1 VIVNG
6 ETGNTRQINVTER
19 GEQVAGITDKI
30 QWHPGFYGAAEL
42 EFMGNK
48 DDLEFNREYNLGKEP
63 SRVDLLI
70 VKKRNNAVIENEIGR
85 IFKKYNVLEYKSPG
99 DSLTI
104 DDYYKTVGYACIYK
118 GLGENVNEIPAD
130 GLTVSLFRE
139 DYPKKLI
146 ETLKSQGILVEEK
159 FPGIYYL
166 SGNTIFDTQ
175 IVVTGQLTSE
185 THSSLRVLSKNVKED
200 DVRRFLTNTEHM
212 VMHGDLNNAD
222 AVMQVSIAANRK
234 VYDVVKEDYY
244 MCEALRELM
253 KDEID
258 REVEERSEKARVEAL
273 KEARE
278 KARAEAREKEI
289 SLISNLMETMKLTAE
304 QAMNALKIPAEERQ
318 MYASRL
324 AK

>member
-1 VIVNG
+1 MVC
-6 ETGNTRQINVTER
+6 QIYFS
-19 GEQVAGITDKI
+19 IF
-30 QWHPGFYGAAEL
+30 FYLISEAEH
-42 EFMGNK
+42 
-48 DDLEFNREYNLGKEP
+48 
-63 SRVDLLI
+63 
-70 VKKRNNAVIENEIGR
+70 
-85 IFKKYNVLEYKSPG
+85 IFKKCNVLEYKSPG

-118 GLGENVNEIPAD
+118 GLGETIDKIPAE

-139 DYPKKLI
+139 DYPEKLI
-146 ETLKSQGILVEEK
+146 ETLKSHGILVEEK

-175 IVVTGQLTSE
+175 IVVTGQLTRE
-185 THSSLRVLSKNVKED
+185 TLSSLRVLSKNVKEE
-200 DVRRFLTNTEHM
+200 DVRRFLTSTEHM
-212 VMHGDLNNAD
+212 VMPGDLNNAD

-234 VYDVVKEDYY
+234 VYDLVKEDYY

-258 REVEERSEKARVEAL
+258 REKAEV
-273 KEARE
+273 RE
-278 KARAEAREKEI
+278 KAREEAREEKI

-318 MYASRL
+318 LYVSKL
-324 AK
+324 SK

>member
-1 VIVNG
+1 
-6 ETGNTRQINVTER
+6 
-19 GEQVAGITDKI
+19 VARIADKI

-42 EFMGNK
+42 EFMENK
-48 DDLEFNREYNLGKEP
+48 EDLKFKREYNLGKEP
-63 SRVDLLI
+63 LRVDLMI
-70 VKKRNNAVIENEIGR
+70 VKKCNNAVIKNEIGH
-85 IFKKYNVLEYKSPG
+85 IFKKYNILEYKSPG

-118 GLGENVNEIPAD
+118 GLGEKVDEIPAD

-146 ETLKSQGILVEEK
+146 GTLKNQGILVEEK

-175 IVVTGQLTSE
+175 IVVTEKLTRE

-200 DVRRFLTNTEHM
+200 DVRRFLTSTEHM
-212 VMHGDLNNAD
+212 VMPGDLNNAD

-234 VYDVVKEDYY
+234 VYDLVKEDYY

-304 QAMNALKIPAEERQ
+304 QAMNALKIPDEERQ
-318 MYASRL
+318 MYASKL

>member
-1 VIVNG
+1 
-6 ETGNTRQINVTER
+6 
-19 GEQVAGITDKI
+19 VARIADKI

-42 EFMGNK
+42 EFMENK
-48 DDLEFNREYNLGKEP
+48 EDLKFKREYNLGKEP
-63 SRVDLLI
+63 LRVDLMI
-70 VKKRNNAVIENEIGR
+70 VKKCNNAVIKNEIGH
-85 IFKKYNVLEYKSPG
+85 IFKKYNILEYKSPG

-118 GLGENVNEIPAD
+118 GLGEKVDEIPAD

-146 ETLKSQGILVEEK
+146 GTLKNQGILVEEK

-175 IVVTGQLTSE
+175 IVVTEKLTRE

-200 DVRRFLTNTEHM
+200 DVRRFLTSTEHM
-212 VMHGDLNNAD
+212 VMPGDLNNAD

-234 VYDVVKEDYY
+234 VYDLVKEDYY

-253 KDEID
+253 KDESD

-304 QAMNALKIPAEERQ
+304 QAMNALKIPDEERQ
-318 MYASRL
+318 MYASKL

>member
-1 VIVNG
+1 
-6 ETGNTRQINVTER
+6 
-19 GEQVAGITDKI
+19 VAGITDKI

-42 EFMGNK
+42 ELMGNR

-63 SRVDLLI
+63 LRVDLLI
-70 VKKRNNAVIENEIGR
+70 VKKRNHAAIKNEIGH

-118 GLGENVNEIPAD
+118 GLGKTVDEIPAD

-139 DYPKKLI
+139 DYPEKLI
-146 ETLKSQGILVEEK
+146 ETLKSHGILVEEK

-185 THSSLRVLSKNVKED
+185 THSSLRVLSKNVKEE
-200 DVRRFLTNTEHM
+200 DVRRFLTSTEHM
-212 VMHGDLNNAD
+212 VMPGDLNNAD

-234 VYDVVKEDYY
+234 VYDLVKEDYY

-258 REVEERSEKARVEAL
+258 REVEERSEKAREEARVEAMAEAR
-273 KEARE
+273 KEA
-278 KARAEAREKEI
+278 KAEAREEKI

-318 MYASRL
+318 LYASRL

>member
-1 VIVNG
+1 
-6 ETGNTRQINVTER
+6 
-19 GEQVAGITDKI
+19 
-30 QWHPGFYGAAEL
+30 
-42 EFMGNK
+42 
-48 DDLEFNREYNLGKEP
+48 
-63 SRVDLLI
+63 
-70 VKKRNNAVIENEIGR
+70 
-85 IFKKYNVLEYKSPG
+85 
-99 DSLTI
+99 
-104 DDYYKTVGYACIYK
+104 
-118 GLGENVNEIPAD
+118 
-130 GLTVSLFRE
+130 
-139 DYPKKLI
+139 
-146 ETLKSQGILVEEK
+146 
-159 FPGIYYL
+159 
-166 SGNTIFDTQ
+166 
-175 IVVTGQLTSE
+175 
-185 THSSLRVLSKNVKED
+185 VLSKNVKED

-258 REVEERSEKARVEAL
+258 REKA
-273 KEARE
+273 EARE
-278 KARAEAREKEI
+278 KAREEAIVEAREEARAEAREEKI